1 MDNQI
6 EQNKGLGLSSFSY
19 ADFVLV
25 SSTISYALSEELND
39 IDLELF
45 IVFLGMMTSDLAL
58 LTAKKSIKK
67 ATAVQKS
74 VNSIESEDINEE
86 SDVTIIG
93 RSSKVKKRKCIKR
106 IKKIKKKWLFAK
118 FKAEGSFLLT
128 NIYW

>member
-106 IKKIKKKWLFAK
+106 IKKIKKK
-118 FKAEGSFLLT
+118 
-128 NIYW
+128 